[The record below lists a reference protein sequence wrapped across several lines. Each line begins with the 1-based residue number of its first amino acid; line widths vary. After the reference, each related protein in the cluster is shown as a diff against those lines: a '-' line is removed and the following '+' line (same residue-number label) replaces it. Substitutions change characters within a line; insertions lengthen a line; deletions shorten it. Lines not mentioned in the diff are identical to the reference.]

1 MGDVAIGPRAL
12 FWDVGGVLL
21 SNAWDRGIRRRA
33 VEHFQLD
40 WEEFE
45 DRHELVVPAF
55 EKGQLTLDEY
65 LDRTVF
71 YRGRSFTK
79 EAFREWI
86 CAQSIPQPE
95 SLALV
100 ERLARTKRYLMAV
113 LNNESA
119 ELNEYRIRR
128 FHLRNY
134 FTVFLSS
141 CYLGV
146 RKPDAAMYRLAMQLT
161 QCEPQECIFVDDRPL
176 NVECA
181 RRAGM
186 HAIRFENA
194 GRLEP
199 ALRELGVDW

>member
-1 MGDVAIGPRAL
+1 MGDVAIAPRAL

-33 VEHFQLD
+33 VAHFQLD

-71 YRGRSFTK
+71 YRARLFTK
-79 EAFREWI
+79 ESFREWI
-86 CAQSIPQPE
+86 CAQSTPQPE

-100 ERLARTKRYLMAV
+100 ERLARTKKYVMGT

-134 FTVFLSS
+134 FAVFLSS

-146 RKPDAAMYRLAMQLT
+146 RKPDAAMYRLAMQLA
-161 QCEPQECIFVDDRPL
+161 QCEPHECIFVDDRPL

-186 HAIRFENA
+186 HAIQFENA

-199 ALRELGVDW
+199 ALRQLGVDW